1 VLLHLLSSGSTC
13 FWAGDALAP
22 KLRIERPARDGPG
35 SETVGIQG
43 YLQEAFLDAIDVLVA
58 AVGDLEGVMGFEVG
72 LA

>member
-22 KLRIERPARDGPG
+22 KLRDGPG